1 MATSF
6 GRQAGGRQ
14 AGVQDAA
21 GPAAGATFG
30 TVDLANG
37 YAQRAAIDAATVETL
52 RQANGA
58 FLALVARRA
67 AADDGAHALGLPRE
81 VAARIATQDATTRRF
96 ASECPYT
103 LFNVRFEDA
112 AFWRGAAATA
122 ASATSAAGPAIAAGA
137 TGAANAAK
145 AGGAEPRS
153 APWAAGDE
161 PRFVLTAVFL
171 AWHLARHEDL
181 SSALVLG
188 MTPSV
193 RDVWRGLPLQVL
205 EALALAS
212 LPHLRARWGTHPRF
226 WPQLL
231 DAAERPGL
239 DHADR
244 VRLLGLQLLATDGCR
259 TSLPHRSRRPA

>member
-1 MATSF
+1 MATTF
-6 GRQAGGRQ
+6 GRQTGGRPAGGRQ
-14 AGVQDAA
+14 AGVQDAV
-21 GPAAGATFG
+21 GHAAGIGAG
-30 TVDLANG
+30 TGAGAAPGAVDLANG
-37 YAQRAAIDAATVETL
+37 YAQRAAIDAATFETI

-58 FLALVARRA
+58 FLVLVARRA
-67 AADDGAHALGLPRE
+67 GSEGGAAAFGMPRE

-112 AFWRGAAATA
+112 AFWRGVAATAVNAATA
-122 ASATSAAGPAIAAGA
+122 A
-137 TGAANAAK
+137 GAA
-145 AGGAEPRS
+145 GAEPRS

-181 SSALVLG
+181 SAALVLG

-193 RDVWRGLPLQVL
+193 RDLWLGLPLQVL

-212 LPHLRARWGTHPRF
+212 LPHLRARWGAHPRF

-259 TSLPHRSRRPA
+259 TSLPHRARRPA

>member
-1 MATSF
+1 MATTF
-6 GRQAGGRQ
+6 GRRAGGRQ

-21 GPAAGATFG
+21 GHAAGSAAG
-30 TVDLANG
+30 GALDAADLANG
-37 YAQRAAIDAATVETL
+37 YAQRAAIDAATFETI

-67 AADDGAHALGLPRE
+67 ASDDGARAVGMPRE

-103 LFNVRFEDA
+103 LYNVRFEDA
-112 AFWRGAAATA
+112 PFWRALAARA
-122 ASATSAAGPAIAAGA
+122 ASATAAGA
-137 TGAANAAK
+137 P
-145 AGGAEPRS
+145 GAEPPDAS
-153 APWAAGDE
+153 WTSGDE
-161 PRFVLTAVFL
+161 SRFVLTAVFL

-205 EALALAS
+205 ESLALGS

>member
-1 MATSF
+1 MATTF

-21 GPAAGATFG
+21 GHAAGTVAG
-30 TVDLANG
+30 AALGAVDLANG
-37 YAQRAAIDAATVETL
+37 YAQRAAIDAATFETI

-58 FLALVARRA
+58 FLVLVARRA
-67 AADDGAHALGLPRE
+67 GGAEALGMPRE

-112 AFWRGAAATA
+112 AFWRGVAATA
-122 ASATSAAGPAIAAGA
+122 VNAANATTAAGA
-137 TGAANAAK
+137 A
-145 AGGAEPRS
+145 GAEPRS

-193 RDVWRGLPLQVL
+193 RDVWLGLPLQVL

-212 LPHLRARWGTHPRF
+212 LPHLRARWGAHPRF

-259 TSLPHRSRRPA
+259 TSLPHRARRPA

>member
-1 MATSF
+1 MATTF
-6 GRQAGGRQ
+6 GRQ

-21 GPAAGATFG
+21 GHAAGTGAG
-30 TVDLANG
+30 AAPGAVDLANG
-37 YAQRAAIDAATVETL
+37 YAQRAAIDAATVETI
-52 RQANGA
+52 RQANAA

-67 AADDGAHALGLPRE
+67 AGDGGGEALGVPRE
-81 VAARIATQDATTRRF
+81 VAERIATQDATTRRF

-112 AFWRGAAATA
+112 AFWRGVGATA
-122 ASATSAAGPAIAAGA
+122 AGAAGV
-137 TGAANAAK
+137 
-145 AGGAEPRS
+145 EPRNAS
-153 APWAAGDE
+153 GAAGDE

-181 SSALVLG
+181 SAALVLG

-193 RDVWRGLPLQVL
+193 RDVWRGLPLQAL

-212 LPHLRARWGTHPRF
+212 LPHLRARWGGHPRF

-259 TSLPHRSRRPA
+259 TSLPHRARRPS

>member
-1 MATSF
+1 MATTF
-6 GRQAGGRQ
+6 GRQ

-21 GPAAGATFG
+21 GNAAGHAAG
-30 TVDLANG
+30 TGAGAALGAVELANG
-37 YAQRAAIDAATVETL
+37 YAQRAAIDAATVETI

-67 AADDGAHALGLPRE
+67 AGDGGGEALGVPRE

-112 AFWRGAAATA
+112 AFWRGV
-122 ASATSAAGPAIAAGA
+122 
-137 TGAANAAK
+137 AANAASAANA
-145 AGGAEPRS
+145 AGTASAEPRS
-153 APWAAGDE
+153 AQRAAGDE

-212 LPHLRARWGTHPRF
+212 LPHLRARWGGHPRF

-259 TSLPHRSRRPA
+259 PSLPHRSRRPG